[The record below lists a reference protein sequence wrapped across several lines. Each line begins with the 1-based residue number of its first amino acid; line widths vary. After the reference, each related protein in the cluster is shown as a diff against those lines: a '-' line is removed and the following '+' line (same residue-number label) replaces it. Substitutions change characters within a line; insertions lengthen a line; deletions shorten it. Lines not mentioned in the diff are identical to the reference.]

1 MQEIENTLQNMY
13 ETLMSTQT
21 DFDKFRDGNKS
32 AGTRLRKAM
41 QDIKSQA
48 QTVRVQVQEIK
59 NSETVTV

>member
-13 ETLMSTQT
+13 ETLMATQD
-21 DFDKFRDGNKS
+21 DFDKFANGNKS

-59 NSETVTV
+59 NSQTVTA

>member
-13 ETLMSTQT
+13 ESLMATQT

-48 QTVRVQVQEIK
+48 QSVRVQVQEIK
-59 NSETVTV
+59 NSETITA

>member
-13 ETLMSTQT
+13 ESLMATQT

-41 QDIKSQA
+41 QDIKIMA
-48 QTVRVQVQEIK
+48 QNVRVQVQEEK
-59 NSETVTV
+59 NAVTA

>member
-13 ETLMSTQT
+13 ESLMATQA

-48 QTVRVQVQEIK
+48 QSVRVQVQEIK
-59 NSETVTV
+59 NSQTVTA

>member
-13 ETLMSTQT
+13 ETLMNTQS

-59 NSETVTV
+59 NNQTVAA

>member
-41 QDIKSQA
+41 QDIKSMA
-48 QTVRVQVQEIK
+48 QNVRVQVQEEK
-59 NSETVTV
+59 NAVAA

>member
-13 ETLMSTQT
+13 ESLMATQT

-48 QTVRVQVQEIK
+48 QSVRVQVQEIK
-59 NSETVTV
+59 NSETITV